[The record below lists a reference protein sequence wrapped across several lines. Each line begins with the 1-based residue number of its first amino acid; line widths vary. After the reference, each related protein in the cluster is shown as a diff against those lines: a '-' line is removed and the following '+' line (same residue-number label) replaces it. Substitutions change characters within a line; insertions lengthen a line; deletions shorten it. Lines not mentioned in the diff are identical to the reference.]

1 MTDGRSPRGPTRPGQ
16 PPGTRRH
23 VGRRTSAGIGE
34 DVDRGVDRGFDEGG
48 DATVDDGVDPTVD
61 EGLDEAREHADALR
75 RIVLRKSIQRERARR
90 TGSATIWSW
99 MGTFGLVGW
108 TVAVPT
114 LLGVALGVFLDGR
127 TGGSI
132 SFTITFLVVG
142 AAVGVTMAWYWIR
155 RESEGER

>member
-1 MTDGRSPRGPTRPGQ
+1 MTDEPSTGGRTRPGRR
-16 PPGTRRH
+16 PGDDDRH
-23 VGRRTSAGIGE
+23 VEHRASTGE
-34 DVDRGVDRGFDEGG
+34 ELDRAEAV
-48 DATVDDGVDPTVD
+48 
-61 EGLDEAREHADALR
+61 DEARQHADALR

-90 TGSATIWSW
+90 TGTDTIWSW

-114 LLGVALGVFLDGR
+114 LLGVALGVFLDRR

-142 AAVGVTMAWYWIR
+142 AAVGATMAWYWIR